1 MEEIRDITA
10 ESGQEQGEVHH
21 SKKLV
26 SVTVDGK
33 HHRVLEGH
41 YLVSDFKKLVGVDAS
56 KELDEVVHGEFK
68 PLDDNGRIH
77 IKGGEVFV
85 SHARQGGSS

>member
-1 MEEIRDITA
+1 MEKHEEETPEARHD
-10 ESGQEQGEVHH
+10 EHH
-21 SKKLV
+21 HKTV
-26 SVTVDGK
+26 TVTVDGK
-33 HHRVLEGH
+33 QHSVLKGD
-41 YLVSDFKKLVGVDAS
+41 YVVSSFKKLVAVDPS

-68 PLDDNGRIH
+68 PLDDSQHIE